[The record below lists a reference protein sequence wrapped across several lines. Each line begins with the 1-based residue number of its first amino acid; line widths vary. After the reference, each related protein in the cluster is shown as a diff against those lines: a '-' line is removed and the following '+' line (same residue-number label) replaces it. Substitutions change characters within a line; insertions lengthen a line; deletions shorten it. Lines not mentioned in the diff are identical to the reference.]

1 MTRDPIA
8 RWALAVRV
16 LLLVCAVLLTL
27 SAVEARAL
35 RAARAELQ
43 QLRASCTATAPSR

>member
-8 RWALAVRV
+8 RWVFAVRV
-16 LLLVCAVLLTL
+16 LALVSAVLLTL
-27 SAVEARAL
+27 AIVEARAL

-43 QLRASCTATAPSR
+43 QLRASCPGVVPPR